1 MEELNV
7 VKNEYGTEQIEELS
21 GLSAIQKR
29 PGMYIGSTSQRGINH
44 LIFEGIDNSF
54 DEFLAGYGKDIYIQI
69 KSDCSVRIEDHGR
82 GIPVGPHHKWKNLD
96 GTPMD
101 TLTGVL
107 TKIHAGGKFN
117 KEDSGYACSSGLH
130 GVGIKAAN
138 ALSDLFIATV
148 KRDGKIYQQKFSKGE
163 PLNNIE
169 IIGNCNIKDTG
180 TIIEYHPDKDIFKLT
195 LEPNCKDLQ
204 NRIDELASLNAGV
217 KVHYKNEI
225 TNIDK
230 TYYYEDGII
239 GYTKRLVNQTKLL
252 FDEPFYV
259 KGNYQL
265 PNNKIIMVEVSFIY
279 DDDEKPSETI
289 KTFANNINTYEG
301 GFHLQGFRNEY
312 RKQMNKFIAD
322 NKLSDETIELKY
334 LLDGIYAVVSIKV
347 PEAEFEGQTKTKLG
361 NAEAQSAV
369 EEVLR
374 AAFESTFLTN
384 KDFKVILETIAVRSI
399 KVKEAE
405 EAARKARAS
414 ARKAGNISRMAL
426 PGKLADCANK
436 SGYSELFI
444 VEGDSAGGSAKNAR
458 YREFQAILPLWGKIQ
473 NTEKTDFDKMMDS
486 EKIQV
491 LIAALGAG
499 VGKNFDIKKL
509 RYDKI
514 ILMADADDD
523 GSHIR
528 ALLLTFFYN
537 HMPEVLK
544 EGMIYSACPPLYKIV
559 KGKQNI
565 YIMDDQGLKDY
576 KAKNGSKIEVQRFK
590 GLGEMNFEQLKE
602 TTMDPLTRTLK
613 RITLDDAEKAA
624 NIFDICMGKRADLR
638 REFIEANAYRV
649 NLKFL

>member
-1 MEELNV
+1 
-7 VKNEYGTEQIEELS
+7 
-21 GLSAIQKR
+21 
-29 PGMYIGSTSQRGINH
+29 
-44 LIFEGIDNSF
+44 
-54 DEFLAGYGKDIYIQI
+54 
-69 KSDCSVRIEDHGR
+69 
-82 GIPVGPHHKWKNLD
+82 
-96 GTPMD
+96 
-101 TLTGVL
+101 
-107 TKIHAGGKFN
+107 
-117 KEDSGYACSSGLH
+117 
-130 GVGIKAAN
+130 
-138 ALSDLFIATV
+138 
-148 KRDGKIYQQKFSKGE
+148 
-163 PLNNIE
+163 
-169 IIGNCNIKDTG
+169 
-180 TIIEYHPDKDIFKLT
+180 
-195 LEPNCKDLQ
+195 
-204 NRIDELASLNAGV
+204 
-217 KVHYKNEI
+217 
-225 TNIDK
+225 
-230 TYYYEDGII
+230 
-239 GYTKRLVNQTKLL
+239 
-252 FDEPFYV
+252 
-259 KGNYQL
+259 
-265 PNNKIIMVEVSFIY
+265 
-279 DDDEKPSETI
+279 
-289 KTFANNINTYEG
+289 
-301 GFHLQGFRNEY
+301 
-312 RKQMNKFIAD
+312 
-322 NKLSDETIELKY
+322 
-334 LLDGIYAVVSIKV
+334 
-347 PEAEFEGQTKTKLG
+347 
-361 NAEAQSAV
+361 
-369 EEVLR
+369 
-374 AAFESTFLTN
+374 
-384 KDFKVILETIAVRSI
+384 
-399 KVKEAE
+399 
-405 EAARKARAS
+405 
-414 ARKAGNISRMAL
+414 MAL